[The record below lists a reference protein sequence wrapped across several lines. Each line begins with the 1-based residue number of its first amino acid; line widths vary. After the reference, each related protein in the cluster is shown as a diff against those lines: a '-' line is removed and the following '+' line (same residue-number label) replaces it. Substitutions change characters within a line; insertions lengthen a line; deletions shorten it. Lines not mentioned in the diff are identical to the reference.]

1 MAGAGDHGLGE
12 NARAP
17 QVLGVGGF
25 EPLLRGDHQE
35 PAIGRALGLD
45 FRREFDAGGKRC

>member
-1 MAGAGDHGLGE
+1 MAGAGNHGLGE

-25 EPLLRGDHQE
+25 KPRIRGDHQE
-35 PAIGRALGLD
+35 PIVRRSLGLY